1 MGTSKCDW
9 CGKHHNM
16 DLLYGDNYR
25 NGRTFR
31 RYKFCSRACEF
42 YFKKNMTHLV
52 KVNVNGLTDEEQS
65 NEIALI
71 TDTYGSY
78 SNYLAIKKREKKQK
92 ETRDF
97 FRGLFKVGGI
107 VLIVLALFAGV
118 SLFKVGFFGL
128 LYFLTIGTQ
137 FKSI

>member
-1 MGTSKCDW
+1 MGSSKCDW
-9 CGKHHNM
+9 CGKYHDM
-16 DLLYGDNYR
+16 GLLYGDNYR

-52 KVNVNGLTDEEQS
+52 KVNVNGLTKEEQS
-65 NEIALI
+65 NQLELI

-78 SNYLAIKKREKKQK
+78 TNYLTIKKRERKQE

-107 VLIVLALFAGV
+107 VLIVLALFTGV
-118 SLFKVGFFGL
+118 SIFKIGFFGL
-128 LYFLTIGTQ
+128 LYFLTINN
-137 FKSI
+137 FKSNK